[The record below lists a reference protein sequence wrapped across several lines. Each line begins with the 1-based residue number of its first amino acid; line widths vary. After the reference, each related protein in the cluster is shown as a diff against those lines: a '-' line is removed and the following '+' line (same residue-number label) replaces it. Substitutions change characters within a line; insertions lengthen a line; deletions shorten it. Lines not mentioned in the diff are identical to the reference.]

1 MVGLDITLELTWLA
15 IGAGP
20 EPLFLLLAAL
30 VLDAVLG
37 VILPRLGR
45 PFDRVAA
52 QLVGEVARR
61 LGRPDRSAATHLFRG
76 LLLGLFLI
84 ILGGG
89 GGVFVAVVAA
99 AIPFGWAVSLV
110 TILVVIDQRTIFA
123 ALGRSTGAARDDTA
137 RRQSVESAVLRYAEG
152 VVALAFWYVLLG
164 FTGMLIYR
172 LLLVAAL
179 LFERPGAD
187 DRGLGFVCVRLHEA
201 AGWIPLRLA
210 GLLLS
215 FAAAF
220 IPGASLPRALATIF
234 GHIPGRRS
242 RSAAWP
248 VAATAG
254 ALGIALVSPRHLDGA
269 DRGLTSWIEPVG
281 ACAQVTP
288 YDARR
293 AYYLLVVACV
303 LSALVV
309 LLVAMV
315 ELAGGAT

>member
-1 MVGLDITLELTWLA
+1 MVGLDITPELTWVA
-15 IGAGP
+15 IGTGP

-30 VLDAVLG
+30 ALDAALG
-37 VILPRLGR
+37 VILRRLGR

-52 QLVGEVARR
+52 QFISEVVRR
-61 LGRPDRSAATHLFRG
+61 LGQPDRSFATHLIRG

-84 ILGGG
+84 ALGGG
-89 GGVFVAVVAA
+89 GGVLVAVVAA
-99 AIPFGWAVSLV
+99 AIPVGWTASLV

-123 ALGRSTGAARDDTA
+123 AFGRSTGAACDDTG
-137 RRQSVESAVLRYAEG
+137 RRQSVESAALRYAEG
-152 VVALAFWYVLLG
+152 AVALAFWYVLLG
-164 FTGMLIYR
+164 VAGMLIYR

-220 IPGASLPRALATIF
+220 TPGASLPRALAAIF
-234 GHIPGRRS
+234 SHTSGRRL

-254 ALGIALVSPRHLDGA
+254 ALGIVLVGPRHLDGA
-269 DRGLTSWIEPVG
+269 DRGVTLWIEPVG
-281 ACAQVTP
+281 ARAQVTP
-288 YDARR
+288 NDTRR
-293 AYYLLVVACV
+293 AYYLLIVACV

-315 ELAGGAT
+315 ELVGGAT